1 MKQTYVKINNLWH
14 NEKFVKNN
22 KEENKK
28 FTNYE
33 ALLLNLGEKT
43 KENLLKE
50 MNRKTVPQLII
61 IDGVD
66 GVGKTTV
73 VENLIKKFEEQGLKV
88 INNVFKRRRSDN
100 PKFMKP
106 TLKYE

>member
-1 MKQTYVKINNLWH
+1 MKQTYIKINNLWH

-28 FTNYE
+28 FTNHE

-50 MNRKTVPQLII
+50 MNRKTIPQLII

-66 GVGKTTV
+66 GVGD
-73 VENLIKKFEEQGLKV
+73 VENKLMEIE
-88 INNVFKRRRSDN
+88 
-100 PKFMKP
+100 
-106 TLKYE
+106 